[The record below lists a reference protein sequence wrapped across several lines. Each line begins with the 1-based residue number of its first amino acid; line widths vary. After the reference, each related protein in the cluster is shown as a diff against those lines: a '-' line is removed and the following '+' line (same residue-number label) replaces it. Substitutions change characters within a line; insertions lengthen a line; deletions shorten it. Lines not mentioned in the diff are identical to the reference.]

1 MSTFILTIKIIDFG
15 VKEFPLVM
23 RVLVRCFC
31 ALKLS
36 KKIDLIPKRF
46 FVWFFKDIYG
56 FVKIFRLFFRC
67 SELKIN

>member
-15 VKEFPLVM
+15 VKEFSLVM

-36 KKIDLIPKRF
+36 KKIDMILKRF
-46 FVWFFKDIYG
+46 FVSG
-56 FVKIFRLFFRC
+56 
-67 SELKIN
+67 